1 MNSSLLSGL
10 NPEQRAAVELPAQS
24 ALILAGAGSGKTRV
38 LTTRIAY
45 LISTGAVSPH
55 GILAV
60 TFTNKAAKEMVTRLS
75 AMLPINMR
83 GMWIGTFHGLCNRML
98 RAHHREANLPQTFQ
112 ILDSGDQLSA
122 IKRLMKAMNVDDE
135 KFPPREVQSFISS
148 SKEQGLRASEVEA
161 YDPYTRR
168 KVEIFAEY
176 DTQCQRE
183 GVVDFSEL
191 LLRCYELLSRNAALR
206 EHYQE
211 RFKHILV
218 DEFQD
223 TNKLQYQWLKLLAG
237 IPLSNSLPQAGERTN
252 VSLRDHSSTSAL
264 FAVGDDDQ
272 SIYAFRG
279 ANVGNMQAL
288 TRDFHV
294 ENVIKLEQNYR
305 SHGNILEAANVLIS
319 NNRNRLGKNLW
330 TSENGGEQ
338 LRVYEAATD
347 VDEAAFIVDEI
358 KQLKSEGINL
368 REIALLYRSNAQSR
382 VLEHA
387 LVSAGLS
394 YRVYGGLRFFE
405 RQEIKHALAYLRL
418 MENTDDDNALL
429 RIINFP
435 TRGIGARSIE
445 QLQEAAKM
453 NSTTLWDAAA
463 RAGGKVSAFVALIE
477 SLRSATRE
485 LPLPEIMD
493 HVLHHSGL
501 VAHYQNETGVK
512 KREAEERLENLNEL
526 VNAATLFV
534 HENEDDSLTSFLT
547 HASLEAG
554 EHQAGDQDD
563 ALHLMTVH
571 SAKGLEFHTVF
582 ITGLEEGLFPHQN
595 SQREDGGLDE
605 ERRLMYVAITRA
617 RRRLYLS
624 FAQSRMLHGQVSYG
638 MASSFLR
645 ELPEGLLHWI
655 TPRVTQR
662 NSFASFGYS
671 APFTPSSPPVSVE
684 GVQNSA
690 PVQRASSGSV
700 WRIGQRVFHQKFG
713 EGVITGVEGSGAD
726 ARVQVNF
733 KRAGSKWLALEYAK
747 LTAV

>member
-1 MNSSLLSGL
+1 MNPTLLSGL

-38 LTTRIAY
+38 LTIRIAF
-45 LISTGAVSPH
+45 LISTGQVSPH

-75 AMLPINMR
+75 AMLPINTR

-98 RAHHREANLPQTFQ
+98 RAHYREANLPQTFQ

-135 KFPPREVQSFISS
+135 KYPPREMQNFISG
-148 SKEQGLRASEVEA
+148 SKEQGLRAHEVEA
-161 YDPYTRR
+161 YDAYTRR
-168 KVEIFAEY
+168 KIEVFAEY
-176 DTQCQRE
+176 DAQCQRE

-191 LLRCYELLSRNAALR
+191 LLRCYELMTRNQPLR

-223 TNKLQYQWLKLLAG
+223 TNPLQYRWLKLLAG
-237 IPLSNSLPQAGERTN
+237 GNN
-252 VSLRDHSSTSAL
+252 AL

-279 ANVGNMQAL
+279 ANVGNMQEL
-288 TRDFHV
+288 LRDFHV
-294 ENVIKLEQNYR
+294 ESVIKLEQNYR
-305 SHGNILEAANVLIS
+305 SHGNILDAANALIS

-330 TSENGGEQ
+330 TSESGGEQ
-338 LRVYEAATD
+338 LRVYEAETD
-347 VDEAAFIVDEI
+347 VDEAKFIVDEI
-358 KQLKSEGINL
+358 QELQKDGVRLTEM
-368 REIALLYRSNAQSR
+368 ALLYRSNAQSR

-405 RQEIKHALAYLRL
+405 RQEIKHTMAYLRL
-418 MENTDDDNALL
+418 MENTDDDNSLL

-445 QLQEAAKM
+445 QLQEAARV
-453 NSTTLWDAAA
+453 NNTTLWDAAA
-463 RAGGKVSAFVALIE
+463 RAGGKVTAFVGLIE
-477 SLRSATRE
+477 SLRSATNG
-485 LPLPEIMD
+485 LPLPEIVE
-493 HVLHHSGL
+493 HVLQHSGL
-501 VAHYQNETGVK
+501 VDQYKNETGAK

-526 VNAATLFV
+526 INAATLFV
-534 HENEDDSLTSFLT
+534 HENEDDSLTAFLT
-547 HASLEAG
+547 HASLESG
-554 EHQAGDQDD
+554 EHQAGDSDD

-571 SAKGLEFHTVF
+571 AAKGLEFHTVF
-582 ITGLEEGLFPHQN
+582 ITGLEEDLFPHQN
-595 SQREDGGLDE
+595 SQNVDGGLDE

-617 RRRLYLS
+617 RRRLYLT
-624 FAQSRMLHGQVSYG
+624 FAQRRMLHGQTHYG
-638 MASSFLR
+638 RVSSFLR
-645 ELPEGLLHWI
+645 ELPEALLQWI
-655 TPRVTQR
+655 TPRFTTPR
-662 NSFASFGYS
+662 TFATSSYETNSYVNAFAAS
-671 APFTPSSPPVSVE
+671 AAPPVPHVSPD
-684 GVQNSA
+684 A
-690 PVQRASSGSV
+690 M

-713 EGVITGVEGSGAD
+713 EGVVTDTEGGGNEQRERWRWRGKYD
-726 ARVQVNF
+726 Q
-733 KRAGSKWLALEYAK
+733 
-747 LTAV
+747 

>member
-1 MNSSLLSGL
+1 MNPSLLSGL

-38 LTTRIAY
+38 LTTRIAW
-45 LISTGAVSPH
+45 LISTGQVSPH

-60 TFTNKAAKEMVTRLS
+60 TFTNKAAREMVTRLS
-75 AMLPINMR
+75 AMLPINTR

-98 RAHHREANLPQTFQ
+98 RAHFREANLPQTFQ

-135 KFPPREVQSFISS
+135 KYPPREMQNFISG
-148 SKEQGLRASEVEA
+148 SKEQGLRAHEVEA
-161 YDPYTRR
+161 YDAYTRR
-168 KVEIFAEY
+168 KVEVFAEY
-176 DTQCQRE
+176 DKQCQRE

-191 LLRCYELLSRNAALR
+191 LLRCYELLARNTALR

-211 RFKHILV
+211 RFRHVLV

-223 TNKLQYQWLKLLAG
+223 TNPLQYRWLKLLAG
-237 IPLSNSLPQAGERTN
+237 NRN
-252 VSLRDHSSTSAL
+252 AL

-279 ANVGNMQAL
+279 ANVGNMQEL
-288 TRDFHV
+288 LRDFHV

-305 SHGNILEAANVLIS
+305 SHGNILEAANALIQH
-319 NNRNRLGKNLW
+319 NRNRLGKNLW
-330 TSENGGEQ
+330 TAEGGGEQ
-338 LRVYEAATD
+338 LRVYEAGTD
-347 VDEAAFIVDEI
+347 VDEASFIVEEI
-358 KQLKSEGINL
+358 RQLNREGVNL
-368 REIALLYRSNAQSR
+368 TEIALLYRSNAQSR

-418 MENTDDDNALL
+418 MQNTDDDNALL

-445 QLQEAAKM
+445 QLQEAARI
-453 NSTTLWDAAA
+453 NNTTLWDAAA
-463 RAGGKVSAFVALIE
+463 RAGGKVTAFVGLIE
-477 SLRSATRE
+477 TLRSATQN

-493 HVLHHSGL
+493 HVLQHSGL
-501 VAHYQNETGVK
+501 VAHYQNETGAK

-526 VNAATLFV
+526 INAATLFV
-534 HENEDDSLTSFLT
+534 HENEDDSLTAFLT

-554 EHQAGDQDD
+554 EHQAGDSED

-571 SAKGLEFHTVF
+571 AAKGLEFHTVF

-595 SQREDGGLDE
+595 SIDNGDLDE

-617 RRRLYLS
+617 RRRLYLT
-624 FAQSRMLHGQVSYG
+624 FAQSRMLHGQTHYG
-638 MASSFLR
+638 VASSFLR
-645 ELPEGLLHWI
+645 ELPEELLHWI
-655 TPRVTQR
+655 TPRFSARKTFATG
-662 NSFASFGYS
+662 SYETASYTKAFASTPAMEK
-671 APFTPSSPPVSVE
+671 APPAPS
-684 GVQNSA
+684 
-690 PVQRASSGSV
+690 SV
-700 WRIGQRVFHQKFG
+700 WRIGQQVFHQKFG
-713 EGVITGVEGSGAD
+713 EGVVTDTEGSGNEG
-726 ARVQVNF
+726 RVQVNF

-747 LTAV
+747 LTAI

>member
-1 MNSSLLSGL
+1 MNLLQGL
-10 NPEQRAAVELPAQS
+10 NAPQLQAVTLPQQS

-45 LISTGAVSPH
+45 LVSTGAVSPH
-55 GILAV
+55 GLLAV
-60 TFTNKAAKEMVTRLS
+60 TFTNKASKEMLTRLS
-75 AMLPINMR
+75 AMLPINTR
-83 GMWIGTFHGLCNRML
+83 GMWAGTFHGLCNRML
-98 RAHHREANLPQTFQ
+98 RAHFREANLPQTFQ

-135 KFPPREVQSFISS
+135 KFIPRDVQNFISG
-148 SKEQGLRASEVEA
+148 SKEQGLRAHEVEA
-161 YDPYTRR
+161 YDPYTRK

-176 DTQCQRE
+176 DAQCQRE

-191 LLRCYELLSRNAALR
+191 LLRCYELLSRNASIR

-237 IPLSNSLPQAGERTN
+237 SNN
-252 VSLRDHSSTSAL
+252 AL

-279 ANVGNMQAL
+279 ANVGNMQEL
-288 TRDFHV
+288 TRDFHI
-294 ENVIKLEQNYR
+294 EAVIKLEQNYR
-305 SHGNILEAANVLIS
+305 SHGNILDAANALIS

-330 TSENGGEQ
+330 TSENGGEP
-338 LRVYEAATD
+338 LRIYEAPTD
-347 VDEAAFIVDEI
+347 VEEAKFITEEI
-358 KQLKSEGINL
+358 QQLKRDGINL
-368 REIALLYRSNAQSR
+368 KEIALLYRSNAQSR

-445 QLQEAAKM
+445 QLQESAKI
-453 NSTTLWDAAA
+453 NNTTLFDAAA

-477 SLRSATRE
+477 VLRSGTRE

-493 HVLHHSGL
+493 HVLEHSGL
-501 VAHYQNETGVK
+501 LANYTSELTSPAK

-526 VNAATLFV
+526 VTAATLFV

-571 SAKGLEFHTVF
+571 AAKGLEFHTVF

-595 SQREDGGLDE
+595 SQREDGGMDE

-617 RRRLYLS
+617 RRRLYMS
-624 FAQSRMLHGQVSYG
+624 FAQSRMMHGQVSYG
-638 MASSFLR
+638 MASSFLN
-645 ELPEGLLHWI
+645 ELPENLLHWLSPKI
-655 TPRVTQR
+655 AKR
-662 NSFASFGYS
+662 NSFASFGYAALNHA
-671 APFTPSSPPVSVE
+671 APFSAGRSNTPSRSMGESWGE
-684 GVQNSA
+684 GGA
-690 PVQRASSGSV
+690 PRPASSSSGWRSGQSV
-700 WRIGQRVFHQKFG
+700 THAKFG
-713 EGVITGVEGSGAD
+713 EGVIVNLEGNGAD

-733 KRAGSKWLALEYAK
+733 RRAGVKWLALEYAK